1 MHARGPRQQPQS
13 RSRGS
18 WPLTAEDQ
26 KVFDGFD
33 FVSAGMIE
41 EELDGPSPFSVRGRD
56 TTTSIFD
63 PVSSTQKKLA

>member
-1 MHARGPRQQPQS
+1 MAMSMKLRNSWQLSLEEQS
-13 RSRGS
+13 S
-18 WPLTAEDQ
+18 
-26 KVFDGFD
+26 FDGFD